1 MKKISE
7 TIFRA
12 LTFFIFRKIHGS
24 YTKIK
29 HTFKPMYVSPY
40 DTAGFA
46 TIVWGVWE
54 RWNIEVARKLILQ
67 NNKKFANNKKNL
79 FIDVGANLG
88 IYSLNLA
95 KDYCDKVLSIE
106 ASPVVIKV
114 LEANVLSNSL
124 DDFVDIK
131 NIGFGFNEGFMDL
144 NVSLKNSGMTSF
156 LNTNEVINTNKDD
169 QKKIPIEVV
178 KGDTLIN
185 QNYSSAY
192 NISFI
197 KVDVE
202 GFEFDVFKGM
212 EETLRDSQA
221 IIQLEYTG
229 ADPRTGEIIADNTN
243 EGMFEYLYEIGYT
256 NKYVLTG
263 MFEKFM
269 RPNGNFLGSVGI
281 WPGLKKI
288 EKIEAKFYQAIWLS
302 KEDLNS

>member
-131 NIGFGFNEGFMDL
+131 NIGFGL
-144 NVSLKNSGMTSF
+144 
-156 LNTNEVINTNKDD
+156 
-169 QKKIPIEVV
+169 
-178 KGDTLIN
+178 
-185 QNYSSAY
+185 
-192 NISFI
+192 
-197 KVDVE
+197 
-202 GFEFDVFKGM
+202 
-212 EETLRDSQA
+212 
-221 IIQLEYTG
+221 
-229 ADPRTGEIIADNTN
+229 
-243 EGMFEYLYEIGYT
+243 
-256 NKYVLTG
+256 
-263 MFEKFM
+263 
-269 RPNGNFLGSVGI
+269 
-281 WPGLKKI
+281 
-288 EKIEAKFYQAIWLS
+288 
-302 KEDLNS
+302 